1 MRKQEIRLFL
11 YHTTKCPT
19 KAEKTECEKWVNN
32 NIIVDFGRLNET
44 KYNWILYLR
53 KEWKMKMEK
62 SEEHIKFSRKSINQI
77 ISKPYSWQTIIALRR
92 QDESCKSK
100 RGQKEANFFEINSIC
115 FCKYE
120 WYFEEK
126 LSRHA
131 QLNNCNHTWKVLSKS
146 PSQAHSFSFEKQY
159 FVQLR

>member
-1 MRKQEIRLFL
+1 MRSNHRYEIRFQDIVYLQLNEWRAKILTKNSNKKNSTWCVKLMRKQEIRLFL

-62 SEEHIKFSRKSINQI
+62 SEEHIKFRRKSINQI
-77 ISKPYSWQTIIALRR
+77 ISSPYSWQTIIALRR

-100 RGQKEANFFEINSIC
+100 RGQKQS
-115 FCKYE
+115 
-120 WYFEEK
+120 
-126 LSRHA
+126 
-131 QLNNCNHTWKVLSKS
+131 QLFWH
-146 PSQAHSFSFEKQY
+146 
-159 FVQLR
+159 